1 MTYSTSPEASAQ
13 NSVPVVFSLPH
24 GVIIAGAWLG
34 THYQNEMLQHLAAI
48 QLGLLALITFL
59 LLLIPFDFSQ
69 KYLAKP
75 IYQGDRREWDL
86 VTIGVLYLLEW
97 YLGVGL
103 LVFSMLATF
112 VIRVVLNQSCLFEPL
127 DRRLKQASQPT
138 GENED
143 SAR

>member
-1 MTYSTSPEASAQ
+1 MTDSTSSKALAQ
-13 NSVPVVFSLPH
+13 NSASMVFSLPH

-34 THYQNEMLQHLAAI
+34 THYQNEMPQHLAAI

-59 LLLIPFDFSQ
+59 LLLIPFDYSQ

-97 YLGVGL
+97 YL
-103 LVFSMLATF
+103 VFTTL
-112 VIRVVLNQSCLFEPL
+112 
-127 DRRLKQASQPT
+127 
-138 GENED
+138 
-143 SAR
+143 